1 MRDPVPAGK
10 RHDFSMRLSFL
21 PEQAAR
27 RHRLPADQWALRG
40 LVLLLL
46 ALFLLFL
53 ALPLAAMLR
62 KSFEDRAGSFVGL
75 ANYVAYFSTPALSV
89 SLWNSL
95 FVAAVTTAIV
105 LPIALVF
112 AFALTRSRM
121 PGRAMFRAVVMIPV
135 LAPSLL
141 PAIALVYLFGNQGMA
156 RWVLFGHSIYGPIG
170 IVVAQVFFNLP
181 QAVMLLVATMS
192 MADQRLYESAAAL
205 KTPRYRV
212 WLTIT
217 WPELRFGLASCA
229 LVTFVKVITDFGSAI
244 VIGGGYNVLAT
255 DIYKQVVGQLDFGM
269 GAVIGVVL
277 MIPAIIAFLGN
288 QTIQRRQQAVL
299 TARSVPYVAP
309 PSVAR
314 DAALFAFC
322 ALVAL
327 AMLVI
332 LGVAAWGSLVTYWPY
347 NLSLSL
353 RNYDFVNFDP
363 SGWQPFANAIKM
375 ACMTSAIGT
384 VVVFGGA
391 YALEKVKAFST
402 WASLTATLAMMPL
415 AVPGLVLGLSYV
427 IFFNARENPLE
438 PLLGTL
444 FLMSIGTLVHYY
456 TVCHLTAVAALKQ
469 LDKEF
474 EAASESLKVSLFR
487 TLFRVTAPICM
498 PAILEI
504 AGFLFL
510 AAMAS
515 VSVLIFIYAPDTRV
529 ASVAVVNINDAGFT
543 AAAAAMATCIVLCC
557 ALFKAAHAVLVHV
570 VSRRSD
576 AWRRRD
582 ED

>member
-1 MRDPVPAGK
+1 MNAVAATGPA
-10 RHDFSMRLSFL
+10 R
-21 PEQAAR
+21 Q
-27 RHRLPADQWALRG
+27 RLPADQWALRG
-40 LVLLLL
+40 LVLALL
-46 ALFLLFL
+46 ALFVVFL

-62 KSFEDRAGSFVGL
+62 KSFEDRGGAFVGL
-75 ANYVAYFSTPALSV
+75 ANYVAYFSTPALSI

-95 FVAAVTTAIV
+95 FVATVTTVIV
-105 LPIALVF
+105 LPVALVY

-121 PGRAMFRAVVMIPV
+121 PGQGVFRAVVMIPV

-156 RWVLFGHSIYGPIG
+156 RWALFGNSIYGPVG
-170 IVVAQVFFNLP
+170 IVIAQVFFNLP
-181 QAVMLLVATMS
+181 QAVMLLAATLS

-205 KTPRYRV
+205 RTPQWRI

-277 MIPAIIAFLGN
+277 MVPAIVAFLGN
-288 QTIQRRQQAVL
+288 QAIQRRQQAVL
-299 TARSVPYVAP
+299 TARSVPYAP
-309 PSVAR
+309 PRSAGR
-314 DAALFAFC
+314 DAGLFVFC
-322 ALVAL
+322 AVVA
-327 AMLVI
+327 AFMLVI
-332 LGVAAWGSLVTYWPY
+332 LGVAAWGSFVTYWPY

-353 RNYDFVNFDP
+353 RNYDFESFDP
-363 SGWQPFANAIKM
+363 GGWAPFANAIRM
-375 ACMTSAIGT
+375 AAMTAAIGT
-384 VVVFGGA
+384 VVVFVGA
-391 YALEKVKAFST
+391 YALEKAKSFGGAT
-402 WASLTATLAMMPL
+402 SLTATFAMMPL

-427 IFFNARENPLE
+427 IFFNSRANPLE

-444 FLMSIGTLVHYY
+444 LLMAIGTLVHYY

-469 LDKEF
+469 LDREF
-474 EAASESLKVSLFR
+474 ESVSESLKVSLFR
-487 TLFRVTAPICM
+487 TFLRVTAPICM

-510 AAMAS
+510 AAMSS
-515 VSVLIFIYAPDTRV
+515 VSVLIFIYAPGTRV

-557 ALFKAAHAVLVHV
+557 AAFKLVHGLV
-570 VSRRSD
+570 VHLVSWRSE
-576 AWRRRD
+576 AWRRRMD
-582 ED
+582 A

>member
-1 MRDPVPAGK
+1 MSATAG
-10 RHDFSMRLSFL
+10 
-21 PEQAAR
+21 AATIR
-27 RHRLPADQWALRG
+27 QRLPADQWALRG
-40 LVLLLL
+40 LVLALL
-46 ALFLLFL
+46 ALFVVFL

-62 KSFEDRAGSFVGL
+62 KSFEDRDGAFVGL
-75 ANYVAYFSTPALSV
+75 ANYVTYFSTPALSV

-95 FVAAVTTAIV
+95 FVATVTTAIV
-105 LPIALVF
+105 LPVALAY

-121 PGRAMFRAVVMIPV
+121 PGQAAFRAIVMIPV

-156 RWVLFGHSIYGPIG
+156 RWALLGHSVYGPIG
-170 IVVAQVFFNLP
+170 IVIAQVFFNLP
-181 QAVMLLVATMS
+181 QAVMLLVATLS

-205 KTPRYRV
+205 KTPQWRV
-212 WLTIT
+212 WTTIT

-277 MIPAIIAFLGN
+277 MLPAILAFLGN
-288 QTIQRRQQAVL
+288 QAIQRRQQAVL
-299 TARSVPYVAP
+299 TARSVPYAP
-309 PSVAR
+309 PRSPGR

-327 AMLVI
+327 SMLVI
-332 LGVAAWGSLVTYWPY
+332 IGVAAWGSFVTYWPY

-353 RNYDFVNFDP
+353 RNYDFANFDP
-363 SGWQPFANAIKM
+363 SGWEPFANAIRM
-375 ACMTSAIGT
+375 AAMTAAIGT
-384 VVVFGGA
+384 VVVFAGA
-391 YALEKVKAFST
+391 YALEKAKAFGAVT
-402 WASLTATLAMMPL
+402 SLAATLAMMPL

-427 IFFNARENPLE
+427 IFFNARANPLE

-444 FLMSIGTLVHYY
+444 LLMAIGTLVHYY

-469 LDKEF
+469 LDREF
-474 EAASESLKVSLFR
+474 EAVSESLKVSLFR
-487 TLFRVTAPICM
+487 TFLRVTAPICM

-515 VSVLIFIYAPDTRV
+515 VSVLVFIYAPGTRV
-529 ASVAVVNINDAGFT
+529 ASIAVVNINDAGFT
-543 AAAAAMATCIVLCC
+543 AAAAAMATCIVICC
-557 ALFKAAHAVLVHV
+557 ASFKLAHGLVAHL
-570 VSRRSD
+570 VSARAG

-582 ED
+582 EG

>member
-1 MRDPVPAGK
+1 MSAVA
-10 RHDFSMRLSFL
+10 
-21 PEQAAR
+21 AAR
-27 RHRLPADQWALRG
+27 QTRQRPTADQWALRG
-40 LVLLLL
+40 LVLALL
-46 ALFLLFL
+46 ALFFVFL

-62 KSFEDRAGSFVGL
+62 KSFEDRNGVFVGL

-95 FVAAVTTAIV
+95 FVAGVTTAIV
-105 LPIALVF
+105 LPLALVY

-121 PGRAMFRAVVMIPV
+121 PGQAAFRAIVMIPV

-156 RWVLFGHSIYGPIG
+156 RWALFGNSIYGPIG
-170 IVVAQVFFNLP
+170 IVIAQVFFNLP
-181 QAVMLLVATMS
+181 QAVMLLVATLS

-205 KTPRYRV
+205 KTPQWRV
-212 WLTIT
+212 WTTIT

-277 MIPAIIAFLGN
+277 MVPAIVAFLGN
-288 QTIQRRQQAVL
+288 QAIQRRQQAVL
-299 TARSVPYVAP
+299 TARSVPYAP
-309 PSVAR
+309 GRSPGR
-314 DAALFAFC
+314 DAGLFVFC
-322 ALVAL
+322 AVVA
-327 AMLVI
+327 AFMLLI
-332 LGVAAWGSLVTYWPY
+332 LGVAAWGSFVTYWPY

-353 RNYDFVNFDP
+353 RNYDFANFDP
-363 SGWQPFANAIKM
+363 SGWQPFANAIRM
-375 ACMTSAIGT
+375 AAMTAAIGT
-384 VVVFGGA
+384 IVVFAGA
-391 YALEKVKAFST
+391 YALEKAKGFGGIV
-402 WASLTATLAMMPL
+402 SLTATLAMMPL

-427 IFFNARENPLE
+427 VFFNARANPLE

-444 FLMSIGTLVHYY
+444 LLMAIGTLVHYY

-469 LDKEF
+469 LDREF
-474 EAASESLKVSLFR
+474 ESVSESLKVSLFR
-487 TLFRVTAPICM
+487 TFLRVTAPICM

-515 VSVLIFIYAPDTRV
+515 VSVLIFIYAPGTRV

-557 ALFKAAHAVLVHV
+557 AGFKLAHGVVAHV
-570 VSRRSD
+570 VSLRAG

-582 ED
+582 EG

>member
-1 MRDPVPAGK
+1 MPGEDRARG
-10 RHDFSMRLSFL
+10 RRSFSMPMTATVSPAPAQRLTG
-21 PEQAAR
+21 
-27 RHRLPADQWALRG
+27 DQWALRG
-40 LVLLLL
+40 LVLTLL
-46 ALFLLFL
+46 ALFFVFL

-62 KSFEDRAGSFVGL
+62 KSFENRDGEFVGF
-75 ANYVAYFSTPALSV
+75 ANYVAYFSTPSLSI

-105 LPIALVF
+105 LPVAFVF

-121 PGRAMFRAVVMIPV
+121 PGKAAFRAVVLIPV

-156 RWVLFGHSIYGPIG
+156 RWALMGHSIYGPIG
-170 IVVAQVFFNLP
+170 IVIAQVFFNLP
-181 QAVMLLVATMS
+181 QAVMLMVATLA

-205 KTPRYRV
+205 KTPRRRV

-217 WPELRFGLASCA
+217 WPEVRFGLASCA

-244 VIGGGYNVLAT
+244 VIGGGYSVLAT

-277 MIPAIIAFLGN
+277 MVPAIIAFLGN
-288 QTIQRRQQAVL
+288 QAIQRRQQAVL
-299 TARSVPYVAP
+299 TARSVPYSPP
-309 PSVAR
+309 PSPAR
-314 DAALFAFC
+314 DAWLFVFC

-327 AMLVI
+327 FMLLI
-332 LGVAAWGSLVTYWPY
+332 LGVAVWGSFVTYWPY
-347 NLSLSL
+347 NLTLSL
-353 RNYDFVNFDP
+353 RNYDFANFDP
-363 SGWQPFANAIKM
+363 SGWAPFVNAVKM
-375 ACMTSAIGT
+375 GLMTSAIGT
-384 VVVFGGA
+384 VVVFVGA
-391 YALEKVKAFST
+391 YALEKVKGFGPAC
-402 WASLTATLAMMPL
+402 AVTATLAMMPL

-427 IFFNARENPLE
+427 IFFNARANPLE

-444 FLMSIGTLVHYY
+444 LLMAIGTLVHYY
-456 TVCHLTAVAALKQ
+456 TVCHLTAVTALKQ
-469 LDKEF
+469 LDREF
-474 EAASESLKVSLFR
+474 EAVSESLKVSLFR
-487 TLFRVTAPICM
+487 TFIRVTLPICM

-543 AAAAAMATCIVLCC
+543 AAAAAMATCIVATC
-557 ALFKAAHAVLVHV
+557 ALFKVVHGLVAHIVERWAG
-570 VSRRSD
+570 
-576 AWRRRD
+576 AWRRSGGR
-582 ED
+582 

>member
-1 MRDPVPAGK
+1 MRMTTASTAPVQ
-10 RHDFSMRLSFL
+10 RLS
-21 PEQAAR
+21 
-27 RHRLPADQWALRG
+27 ADQWALRG
-40 LVLLLL
+40 LVLVLL
-46 ALFLLFL
+46 ALFALFL

-62 KSFEDRAGSFVGL
+62 KSFEDRDGAFVGL
-75 ANYVAYFSTPALSV
+75 ANYVAYFSTPALSI
-89 SLWNSL
+89 SLWNSV
-95 FVAAVTTAIV
+95 FVAATTTAIV
-105 LPIALVF
+105 LPVALAY

-121 PGRAMFRAVVMIPV
+121 PGQAAFRAVVMVPV

-156 RWVLFGHSIYGPIG
+156 RWALFGHSIYGPIG
-170 IVVAQVFFNLP
+170 IVIAQVFFNLP
-181 QAVMLLVATMS
+181 QAVMLLAATLS

-205 KTPRYRV
+205 RTPKWRV
-212 WLTIT
+212 WTTIT

-277 MIPAIIAFLGN
+277 MVPAIVAFLGN
-288 QTIQRRQQAVL
+288 QAIQRRQQAVL
-299 TARSVPYVAP
+299 TSRSVPYVVP
-309 PSVAR
+309 PSAR
-314 DAALFAFC
+314 DAALLAFC
-322 ALVAL
+322 ALVA
-327 AMLVI
+327 ASMLVI
-332 LGVAAWGSLVTYWPY
+332 LGVAAWGSFVTYWPY

-353 RNYDFVNFDP
+353 RNYDFANFDP
-363 SGWQPFANAIKM
+363 SGWAPFANALKM
-375 ACMTSAIGT
+375 AGMTSAIGT
-384 VVVFGGA
+384 VVVFMGA
-391 YALEKVKAFST
+391 YALEKARGFAAAT
-402 WASLTATLAMMPL
+402 SLAATLAMMPL

-427 IFFNARENPLE
+427 IFFNARSNPLE

-444 FLMSIGTLVHYY
+444 FLMSVGTLVHYY

-469 LDKEF
+469 LDREF

-487 TLFRVTAPICM
+487 TFMRVTAPICM
-498 PAILEI
+498 PAVLEI

-557 ALFKAAHAVLVHV
+557 AAFKALHALVVHV
-570 VSRRSD
+570 VVRRSS

-582 ED
+582 EG

>member
-1 MRDPVPAGK
+1 MSVAEEFGAGRQK
-10 RHDFSMRLSFL
+10 PS
-21 PEQAAR
+21 
-27 RHRLPADQWALRG
+27 ADQWALRG
-40 LVLLLL
+40 LVLVLLSLLL
-46 ALFLLFL
+46 IFL

-62 KSFEDRAGSFVGL
+62 KSFEDRTGAFVGL
-75 ANYVAYFSTPALSV
+75 SNYVAYFSTPALSV

-95 FVAAVTTAIV
+95 FVAAVATAIV
-105 LPIALVF
+105 LPVALIF

-121 PGRAMFRAVVMIPV
+121 PARGTLRAVIMIPV

-156 RWVLFGHSIYGPIG
+156 RGLLLGHSIYGPIG

-181 QAVMLLVATMS
+181 QAVMLLVATLS

-205 KTPRYRV
+205 KTPKWRV
-212 WLTIT
+212 WTTIT

-277 MIPAIIAFLGN
+277 MVPAIVAFLGN
-288 QTIQRRQQAVL
+288 QAVQRRQQAVL
-299 TARSVPYVAP
+299 TARSVPYVP
-309 PSVAR
+309 PVSIAR
-314 DAALFAFC
+314 DAALFGFC
-322 ALVAL
+322 LLVAV
-327 AMLVI
+327 AMIVI
-332 LGVAAWGSLVTYWPY
+332 LGVAAWGSFVTYWPY

-353 RNYDFVNFDP
+353 RNYDFANFDP
-363 SGWQPFANAIKM
+363 SGWQPFVNALKM
-375 ACMTSAIGT
+375 AAMTSAIGT
-384 VVVFGGA
+384 IVVFAGA
-391 YALEKVKAFST
+391 YALEKVKAFSLL
-402 WASLTATLAMMPL
+402 ASITATLAMMPL

-427 IFFNARENPLE
+427 IFFNARTNPLE

-444 FLMSIGTLVHYY
+444 LLMSIGTLVHYY

-487 TLFRVTAPICM
+487 TLLRVTAPICM

-543 AAAAAMATCIVLCC
+543 AAAAAMATCIVICC
-557 ALFKAAHAVLVHV
+557 AVFKSAHAVLAHAI
-570 VSRRSD
+570 SRRSD

-582 ED
+582 GD

>member
-1 MRDPVPAGK
+1 MSGGNGTA
-10 RHDFSMRLSFL
+10 SMR
-21 PEQAAR
+21 Q
-27 RHRLPADQWALRG
+27 RLPADQWALRG
-40 LVLLLL
+40 LVLALLG
-46 ALFLLFL
+46 LFVAFL

-62 KSFEDRAGSFVGL
+62 KSFEDRDGAFVGL
-75 ANYVAYFSTPALSV
+75 ANYAAYFSTPSLSI
-89 SLWNSL
+89 SLWNSIL
-95 FVAAVTTAIV
+95 VAGVTTAIV
-105 LPIALVF
+105 VPLALAY

-121 PGRAMFRAVVMIPV
+121 PGQAAFRAIVMVPV

-156 RWVLFGHSIYGPIG
+156 RWALFGHSIYGPIG

-181 QAVMLLVATMS
+181 QAVMLLVATLS

-205 KTPRYRV
+205 KTPRWRV
-212 WLTIT
+212 WTTIT

-277 MIPAIIAFLGN
+277 MVPAIVAFLGN
-288 QTIQRRQQAVL
+288 QAIQRRQQAVL
-299 TARSVPYVAP
+299 TARSVPYAP
-309 PSVAR
+309 GRSPGR
-314 DAALFAFC
+314 DAGLFVFC
-322 ALVAL
+322 AFVATF
-327 AMLVI
+327 MLLI
-332 LGVAAWGSLVTYWPY
+332 LGVAAWGSFVTYWPY

-353 RNYDFVNFDP
+353 RNYDFANFDP
-363 SGWQPFANAIKM
+363 SGWQPFANAIRM
-375 ACMTSAIGT
+375 AAMTAAIGT
-384 VVVFGGA
+384 VVVFAGA
-391 YALEKVKAFST
+391 YALEKARDFGAIT
-402 WASLTATLAMMPL
+402 SLTATLAMMPL

-427 IFFNARENPLE
+427 IFFNARANPLE

-444 FLMSIGTLVHYY
+444 LLMAIGTLVHYY

-469 LDKEF
+469 LDREF
-474 EAASESLKVSLFR
+474 ESVSESLKVSLFR
-487 TLFRVTAPICM
+487 TFLRVTAPICM

-504 AGFLFL
+504 ASFLFL

-515 VSVLIFIYAPDTRV
+515 VSVLIFIYAPGTRV

-557 ALFKAAHAVLVHV
+557 ATFKVAHGVVAHV
-570 VSRRSD
+570 VSLRAG

-582 ED
+582 QA